1 MKLTFLELRTYVA
14 AGELDL
20 AFSPFGYREI
30 PITLSDLDILLDE
43 GTVDP
48 TDLIEID
55 MGDEDGGFTPD
66 PDVYLGALN
75 VVSNSF
81 AGIGSR

>member
-1 MKLTFLELRTYVA
+1 VKLTFLELRTYVA

-30 PITLSDLDILLDE
+30 PITLADLDILLDE

-55 MGDEDGGFTPD
+55 MGDDDGDDTTLTVIGD
-66 PDVYLGALN
+66 GSHNL
-75 VVSNSF
+75 